1 MREIIFCFLFL
12 SYIPYSQAQMVSSGI
27 YSSGLNLAFDDLT
40 GSVTG
45 FYDNESGYDE
55 KTGTAQFSCTF
66 YFSGKAELNQ
76 SNIISFYPG
85 DSVPDS
91 IPGILELGTNDQ
103 LTIRLNSEHG
113 GCWNVQ
119 SFTADPVSFSL
130 YKAVSWSQIRYVTG
144 SNVDLFIDERGTSAF
159 NIKLPFG
166 SVLGISEIKGG
177 FAQCTLLNS
186 ADAVISGWIKLN
198 DLNLLK

>member
-1 MREIIFCFLFL
+1 MRILFL
-12 SYIPYSQAQMVSSGI
+12 ALFFVCYGQNCFSQKIVSGI
-27 YSSGLNLAFDDLT
+27 YSSGLNVAFDELT
-40 GSVTG
+40 GRVTG
-45 FYDNESGYDE
+45 FYDSESGYDE
-55 KTGTAQFSCTF
+55 KTGTTQFSCTF

-76 SNIISFYPG
+76 NNIISFYPG

-91 IPGILELGTNDQ
+91 IPGILEFGINDQ

-119 SFTADPVSFSL
+119 TFTSEPVSFSL

-144 SNVDLFIDERGTSAF
+144 SNVDLFKDESGSSSF
-159 NIKLPFG
+159 NVKLPFG
-166 SVLGISEIKGG
+166 SVLGISEIKGDL
-177 FAQCTLLNS
+177 AQCTVLNS
-186 ADAVISGWIKLN
+186 TDDVISGWIKLS

>member
-1 MREIIFCFLFL
+1 MRILFL
-12 SYIPYSQAQMVSSGI
+12 ALFIVTCCQNCFSQKIVSGI
-27 YSSGLNLAFDDLT
+27 YSSGLNLAFDELT
-40 GSVTG
+40 GRVTG
-45 FYDNESGYDE
+45 FYHNESGYDE

-66 YFSGKAELNQ
+66 YFSGTVESKQ
-76 SNIISFYPG
+76 GKIVSFYQG

-91 IPGILELGTNDQ
+91 IPGTLELGINDQ
-103 LTIRLNSEHG
+103 LTISLNSEHG

-144 SNVDLFIDERGTSAF
+144 SNVDLFKDERGTSAF

-166 SVLGISEIKGG
+166 SVLGISGIKGD
-177 FAQCTLLNS
+177 FARCTLLNS
-186 ADAVISGWIKLN
+186 ADDVIEGWIKTH
-198 DLNLLK
+198 DLNVLK

>member
-1 MREIIFCFLFL
+1 MRKIIFCFLFL
-12 SYIPYSQAQMVSSGI
+12 LYIPYSQAQKVSSGI
-27 YSSGLNLAFDDLT
+27 YGSGLNIAFDELT
-40 GSVTG
+40 GKVTG

-66 YFSGKAELNQ
+66 YFSGKADLNQ

-91 IPGILELGTNDQ
+91 IPGILEFGINDQ
-103 LTIRLNSEHG
+103 LTIRLNSDHG

-119 SFTADPVSFSL
+119 TFASEPVSFSL

-144 SNVDLFIDERGTSAF
+144 SNVDLFKDASGSSSF
-159 NIKLPFG
+159 NVKLPFG
-166 SVLGISEIKGG
+166 SVVGISGMKGD
-177 FAQCTLLNS
+177 FALCTVLNS
-186 ADAVISGWIKLN
+186 TDDVISGWIKLS
-198 DLNLLK
+198 DLKLLK